1 MFDAYSLFFSKYG
14 CSIFVINKSLISI
27 SQHIVDDHD
36 RRQTQVVNCQISAAV
51 FLISYILRKFLW
63 KVLNKSTR
71 LLFEVVFVAT
81 CCGDVQ

>member
-36 RRQTQVVNCQISAAV
+36 RRQTQVVNSV
-51 FLISYILRKFLW
+51 RKLETQQF
-63 KVLNKSTR
+63 TPM
-71 LLFEVVFVAT
+71 T
-81 CCGDVQ
+81 

>member
-36 RRQTQVVNCQISAAV
+36 RRQTQVVNCQKTGNPAV
-51 FLISYILRKFLW
+51 HSNDLDS
-63 KVLNKSTR
+63 
-71 LLFEVVFVAT
+71 
-81 CCGDVQ
+81 